1 MGTLCMYLFIVL
13 IFSPPVSKGIQVNF
27 SEFKNAIKKRAYLES
42 ASEMHIHMHEAAE
55 RSRRITADINGGR
68 VAGTVFHADRAA
80 GGQNVRAVSAVLRG
94 LRAEHHSGQKCL
106 HQFGVLFSR
115 PRRN

>member
-1 MGTLCMYLFIVL
+1 M
-13 IFSPPVSKGIQVNF
+13 NF
-27 SEFKNAIKKRAYLES
+27 SEFKNAIKKQAYIES

-55 RSRRITADINGGR
+55 RSRRITTEINGGR

-94 LRAEHHSGQKCL
+94 LRAEHHGGQKCL
-106 HQFGVLFSR
+106 HQFGVRFSR